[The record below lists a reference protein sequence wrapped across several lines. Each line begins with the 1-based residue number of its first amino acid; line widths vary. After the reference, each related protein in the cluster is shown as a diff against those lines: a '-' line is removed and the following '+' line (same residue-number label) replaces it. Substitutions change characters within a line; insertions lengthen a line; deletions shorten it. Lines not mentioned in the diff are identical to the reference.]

1 LTAQTLTGAN
11 EMTAIA
17 MTQTI
22 ENTFIYLFENNYDN
36 AWQKFTFRNIDF
48 VISVTATNCELIA
61 WDNLTSTFHHADN
74 VDDAKSIIMDAIIE
88 RG

>member
-1 LTAQTLTGAN
+1 
-11 EMTAIA
+11 MTAIA

-22 ENTFIYLFENNYDN
+22 HNTFKHLFQNNYDN
-36 AWQKFTFRNIDF
+36 AWQKFSFGHIDF

-61 WDNLTSTFHHADN
+61 WDTITETLHYADN
-74 VDDAKSIIMDAIIE
+74 TDEAQAILMDAIFD

>member
-1 LTAQTLTGAN
+1 LTDHPLTGAN

-17 MTQTI
+17 MTKTI
-22 ENTFIYLFENNYDN
+22 ENTFIYLFENNYDS
-36 AWQKFTFRNIDF
+36 AWQRFSFRNIDF
-48 VISVTATNCELIA
+48 VINVTATTCELIA
-61 WDNLTSTFHHADN
+61 WDSVTETMHYADN